1 MVINLDKYNLDNLYN
16 DLLEKKDKEIT
27 NSYTSFLLK
36 NKKLL
41 AKKIG
46 EEATEVLIE
55 YINDDKKNLINESA
69 DLLYHLNVMW
79 LSMEISPNDIWK
91 EFLRRKNISGFAEK
105 NNSKKN
111 EI

>member
-16 DLLEKKDKEIT
+16 DLLEKKDKKIT

-55 YINDDKKNLINESA
+55 YINRDKKKLINESA

-79 LSMEISPNDIWK
+79 LSMKISPNDIWK
-91 EFLRRKNISGFAEK
+91 ELFRRKNISGIAEK
-105 NNSKKN
+105 NNRKKK
-111 EI
+111 

>member
-1 MVINLDKYNLDNLYN
+1 MVKNLDKYNLDNLYS
-16 DLLEKKDKEIT
+16 DLLEKQDKNIS
-27 NSYTSFLLK
+27 NSYTVFLLQ

-55 YINDDKKNLINESA
+55 FVGESKKNLISESA
-69 DLLYHLNVMW
+69 DLLYHLSVMW
-79 LSMEISPNDIWK
+79 LSMKISPNDVWK
-91 EFLRRKNISGFAEK
+91 ELHRRKNVSGFTEK
-105 NNSKKN
+105 SNRSKD